1 MSNMKTKI
9 ILILILFI
17 GGLYIY
23 MDYQV
28 GRRDNAIA
36 QLQATK
42 PDTVWQR
49 DTIPYID
56 TITAYADSVV
66 YDTVGYPVLLCD
78 SFSDNI
84 IGIRTCVRPLE
95 EKFTHYL
102 QYADFTIRLKVRD
115 SYNFGD
121 LDIAFDPVDLE
132 VLMTVIL
139 EDYVRPQRPKNWA
152 VIGSMGYV
160 SNPLFGVG
168 MQYRRNGLQAMWDG
182 EKFGL
187 EFTRRIL
194 EW

>member
-1 MSNMKTKI
+1 MKTKI
-9 ILILILFI
+9 ILILLLFI

-23 MDYQV
+23 MDFQM

-42 PDTVWQR
+42 PDTVWCR
-49 DTIPYID
+49 DTIPHID
-56 TITAYADSVV
+56 TIPVYADSVV
-66 YDTVGYPVLLCD
+66 YDTVGYPILLCD

-102 QYADFTIRLKVRD
+102 QYADFTITLKVKD

-121 LDIAFDPVDLE
+121 LNITFDPVDLE
-132 VLMTVIL
+132 VLTTVIL
-139 EDYVRPQRPKNWA
+139 ADYVRPRRPKNWA
-152 VIGSMGYV
+152 IVGSMGYV
-160 SNPLFGVG
+160 SNPLFGAG
-168 MQYRRNGLQAMWDG
+168 LSWRRNSMQAMWDG
-182 EKFGL
+182 ERFGL
-187 EFTRRIL
+187 EYMRKIW